1 MRRVDDVEVRST
13 PDTQQT
19 RRRREERLVADDE
32 IAIVEP
38 REPEGE
44 RVDVHDDGRDR
55 HEPTRVV
62 ATRPRG
68 PPDQLQTALFAL
80 HLPPL
85 LQCAPCV
92 YDSPQVKQA
101 KSLVPPTEMH
111 ACVLPRQSALV
122 VQPQ

>member
-1 MRRVDDVEVRST
+1 MRRVDHVQIRST
-13 PDTQQT
+13 PDTQET
-19 RRRREERLVADDE
+19 RRRREERLVAHDE

-38 REPEGE
+38 REPESE

-55 HEPTRVV
+55 HHPRIV

-85 LQCAPCV
+85 LQVAPCV
-92 YDSPQVKQA
+92 YDSPQVKQP

-111 ACVLPRQSALV
+111 ASVLPRQSALV